1 MQLHFPF
8 ILDGRGLV
16 GEVSESGHIRQ
27 LIEQVLFTNPG
38 ERVNR
43 PEFGCGLLRAVFDP
57 GDEADLQVWQF
68 VVQEGLE
75 RWLGDVI
82 DTTGVEIQQR
92 DTTLMVRV
100 EYRERFSQQQRA
112 PAYEVTVP

>member
-16 GEVSESGHIRQ
+16 GEVGESGHIRQ

-57 GDEADLQVWQF
+57 GSAEELQVWQF

-75 RWLGDVI
+75 RWLGEIIETEDVAL
-82 DTTGVEIQQR
+82 EQR
-92 DTTLMVRV
+92 DSKLYVQV
-100 EYRERFSQQQRA
+100 EYRERFSQRERA
-112 PAYEVTVP
+112 AAFEVVVP

>member
-16 GEVSESGHIRQ
+16 GEVGESGHIRQ

-57 GDEADLQVWQF
+57 GSAQQLQVWQF
-68 VVQEGLE
+68 TVQEELE
-75 RWLGDVI
+75 RWLGGIIETRQVAI
-82 DTTGVEIQQR
+82 EQQ
-92 DTTLMVRV
+92 DSTLRVRV
-100 EYRERFSQQQRA
+100 EYSERHSQRDQVA
-112 PAYEVTVP
+112 AYEVVVP